1 MLLSSLTKK
10 GFIMYFTTNVT
21 SIKILFIGLCRTQQS
36 NAKDSRYFCRR
47 CLHFCKTEASFKEH
61 MERCEK
67 HIPQKTYLPK
77 KNDKKEGDKLRFTNI
92 ARQLPLPFYFV
103 ADFECIL
110 MKTEEEQEPVTRNEK
125 CCCGNNNNI
134 SS

>member
-1 MLLSSLTKK
+1 
-10 GFIMYFTTNVT
+10 MYFEPI

-36 NAKDSRYFCRR
+36 NAYDSRHFCRR
-47 CLHFCKTEASFKEH
+47 CLTFCRGEASFKEH
-61 MERCEK
+61 VERCEK

-110 MKTEEEQEPVTRNEK
+110 MKTEEEQDEQAVTRNEK
-125 CCCGNNNNI
+125 CCCGNNNI